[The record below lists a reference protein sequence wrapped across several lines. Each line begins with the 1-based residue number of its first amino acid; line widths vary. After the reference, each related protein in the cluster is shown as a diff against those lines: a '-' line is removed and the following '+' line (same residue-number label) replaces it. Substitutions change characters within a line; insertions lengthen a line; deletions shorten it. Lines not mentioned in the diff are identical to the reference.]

1 MQHWASSHHFFT
13 MFETAKASAL
23 SFLWMIHDDSHGTC
37 LESSESVCLRPRSN
51 RSKIRYIPL
60 LWLWR
65 AWSWS
70 NVSATKFSCVN
81 EKALCPPEG
90 SAWCSLVC
98 QIPKHTK
105 GGFTCTKIKICQF
118 WCPSARARSPKLVPV
133 IFIIWEPGIDCNL
146 IGAFLTRNTASLHCE
161 TATSYTLAKVF
172 QEHVSQLAGFL
183 KYYGRFLH
191 GAEIRITWVADSRV
205 FDLIMWTKRK

>member
-1 MQHWASSHHFFT
+1 M
-13 MFETAKASAL
+13 TATA
-23 SFLWMIHDDSHGTC
+23 H
-37 LESSESVCLRPRSN
+37 V
-51 RSKIRYIPL
+51 
-60 LWLWR
+60 WR
-65 AWSWS
+65 AQNLSAYVLDQIVQKYGTFLCCDFDVLGAGLTFS
-70 NVSATKFSCVN
+70 LLSATKFSCVN

-146 IGAFLTRNTASLHCE
+146 IGAYLTRNTASLHCE
-161 TATSYTLAKVF
+161 TATSYTFAKVF